1 MQHEFSKLITRKHLH
16 SQKEEQSKG
25 NQKKNLLSFV
35 LVLSFCFRLVN
46 SMACQ
51 AGGKNPVW
59 NEEHAFE
66 ISSEKEAM
74 IQILDKEN
82 VGQDKFMGE
91 LKVIAVRCNESI

>member
-1 MQHEFSKLITRKHLH
+1 MFAHHLF
-16 SQKEEQSKG
+16 
-25 NQKKNLLSFV
+25 LSIV
-35 LVLSFCFRLVN
+35 GDRRW
-46 SMACQ
+46 Q

-74 IQILDKEN
+74 IEVFDKEN

-91 LKVIAVRCNESI
+91 LKVLEVKTHPHLSLRLLNVTTLSGAEGIALVCVH

>member
-1 MQHEFSKLITRKHLH
+1 ME
-16 SQKEEQSKG
+16 
-25 NQKKNLLSFV
+25 KKQTNKKT
-35 LVLSFCFRLVN
+35 N
-46 SMACQ
+46 EQ

-74 IQILDKEN
+74 IEIFDKEN

-91 LKVIAVRCNESI
+91 LKVS

>member
-1 MQHEFSKLITRKHLH
+1 MDISW
-16 SQKEEQSKG
+16 
-25 NQKKNLLSFV
+25 
-35 LVLSFCFRLVN
+35 
-46 SMACQ
+46 Q

-74 IQILDKEN
+74 IEILDKEN

-91 LKVIAVRCNESI
+91 LKVTGRRLLAKHAMYDATTQFEGRLVVGRYLLGYLVLLGDESHLGR

>member
-1 MQHEFSKLITRKHLH
+1 MMWR
-16 SQKEEQSKG
+16 
-25 NQKKNLLSFV
+25 
-35 LVLSFCFRLVN
+35 
-46 SMACQ
+46 Q

-74 IQILDKEN
+74 IEVFDKES

-91 LKVIAVRCNESI
+91 LKVCRCSMRVYIYVY

>member
-1 MQHEFSKLITRKHLH
+1 MFFLRAARNGRQ
-16 SQKEEQSKG
+16 
-25 NQKKNLLSFV
+25 
-35 LVLSFCFRLVN
+35 
-46 SMACQ
+46 Q

-74 IQILDKEN
+74 IEVFDKEN

-91 LKVIAVRCNESI
+91 LKVNRLLLL

>member
-1 MQHEFSKLITRKHLH
+1 MGDGRS
-16 SQKEEQSKG
+16 
-25 NQKKNLLSFV
+25 
-35 LVLSFCFRLVN
+35 
-46 SMACQ
+46 Q

-74 IQILDKEN
+74 IEVFDKEN

-91 LKVIAVRCNESI
+91 LKVIEVKTHAHMRLRLLNVTTLSGTVGIALVRVHSGKQNTRWK

>member
-1 MQHEFSKLITRKHLH
+1 MCDARACLNSNIVAQLITRPPNAHTNAYKHT
-16 SQKEEQSKG
+16 
-25 NQKKNLLSFV
+25 
-35 LVLSFCFRLVN
+35 
-46 SMACQ
+46 Q

-74 IQILDKEN
+74 IEIFDKEN

-91 LKVIAVRCNESI
+91 LKVTTSYET

>member
-1 MQHEFSKLITRKHLH
+1 MDDAGIA
-16 SQKEEQSKG
+16 
-25 NQKKNLLSFV
+25 LSFV
-35 LVLSFCFRLVN
+35 PSCW
-46 SMACQ
+46 Q

-74 IQILDKEN
+74 IEVFDKEN

-91 LKVIAVRCNESI
+91 LKVLERLPPHNDCCCTVLSS

>member
-1 MQHEFSKLITRKHLH
+1 MGDGRW
-16 SQKEEQSKG
+16 
-25 NQKKNLLSFV
+25 
-35 LVLSFCFRLVN
+35 
-46 SMACQ
+46 Q

-74 IQILDKEN
+74 IEVFDKEN

-91 LKVIAVRCNESI
+91 LKVIEIKTLAHLRLWMLNVTIIP